1 MLTNGRGTGYGIF
14 CGTGGVL
21 FAERPTR
28 SWDLVRGAHVCCYS
42 GPSRTC
48 SRDCLWNWKERTIA
62 GQMVRFLRAGP
73 MTTYALPGTRLN
85 GLWYV
90 MCHAHP
96 QRWGIHSWFM
106 WFIHFSVKDYMGFF
120 HWSYHPLFTYHDLR
134 HPTKTF
140 PKEEKFLGE
149 AVQYVHAR
157 GKISR
162 RDWVPYEGELQ
173 EYCTIFGYCT
183 DPQGNNGNVLWQMYN
198 TDCSAL
204 NIFLKEV
211 WMVI

>member
-1 MLTNGRGTGYGIF
+1 MVEWRVLEFFAVRA
-14 CGTGGVL
+14 GVL
-21 FAERPTR
+21 FAERPTC
-28 SWDLVRGAHVCCYS
+28 SWDL
-42 GPSRTC
+42 SRVARVWCC
-48 SRDCLWNWKERTIA
+48 SRPSYFSSRACQWNWKERSIA
-62 GQMVRFLRAGP
+62 GQTGHFLRAGP
-73 MTTYALPGTRLN
+73 MTTPARPGTRLN
-85 GLWYV
+85 GPWYV
-90 MCHAHP
+90 MCRVDP
-96 QRWGIHSWFM
+96 PRWVLHSWFM
-106 WFIHFSVKDYMGFF
+106 GSIHFSINNDMGFF